1 MIIPSKTYLSKVKN
15 METKILKLTNGD
27 EIITTLSNQ
36 KDGTV
41 TAHNPLKIN
50 SLPKIS
56 RQGIEESM
64 ALSRWVSYGDTEK
77 CDIIKNNI
85 VAVASAS
92 IGISKFYEYCVTKM
106 KKGSEAFSV
115 REPTDEQLA
124 NLENELDE
132 ELIDEY
138 DDVNPSKTIH

>member
-1 MIIPSKTYLSKVKN
+1 
-15 METKILKLTNGD
+15 METKIFKLTYGY
-27 EIITTLSNQ
+27 EIINTLSNQ
-36 KDGTV
+36 KDWTE
-41 TAHNPLKIN
+41 TAHNPLKNN

-56 RQGIEESM
+56 RQGIEETM
-64 ALSRWVSYGDTEK
+64 ALYRWVSYGDTEK

-106 KKGSEAFSV
+106 KKGSESFSV

-124 NLENELDE
+124 KLENELDE
-132 ELIDEY
+132 DLIDEY
-138 DDVNPSKTIH
+138 DNVNPSKTIH

>member
-1 MIIPSKTYLSKVKN
+1 

-50 SLPKIS
+50 AMPKIS
-56 RQGIEESM
+56 KHGLEETM
-64 ALSRWVSYGDTEK
+64 ALSRWVSYGNTEK

-85 VAVASAS
+85 VAVAVAS
-92 IGISKFYEYCVTKM
+92 VGISKFYEYCVTRM
-106 KKGSEAFSV
+106 KKGSESFSV
-115 REPTDEQLA
+115 HEPTDEQLER
-124 NLENELDE
+124 LENELDE